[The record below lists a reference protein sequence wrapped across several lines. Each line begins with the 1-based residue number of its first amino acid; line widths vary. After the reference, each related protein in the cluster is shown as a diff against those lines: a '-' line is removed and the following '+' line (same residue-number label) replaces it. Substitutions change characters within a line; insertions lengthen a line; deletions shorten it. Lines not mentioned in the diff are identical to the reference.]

1 MPTKDKFLPI
11 KIEVYPKTIRFAV
24 VYGPAIN
31 VFYGTREQL
40 EKFELLQ
47 HGRATGHIADVI
59 EMGPKVAVDLRSGK
73 LETGSDSIYLSTS
86 DQSTVCTHFIMP
98 SAQALTDY
106 GSSLLFIENRVGP
119 NNCLLKQILY
129 KIGFRNLA
137 KDIYIER
144 KFAEDDLSKEIE
156 HLFGKEPLSG
166 MDYTAFRDWKRRQLN

>member
-1 MPTKDKFLPI
+1 
-11 KIEVYPKTIRFAV
+11 
-24 VYGPAIN
+24 
-31 VFYGTREQL
+31 
-40 EKFELLQ
+40 
-47 HGRATGHIADVI
+47 
-59 EMGPKVAVDLRSGK
+59 
-73 LETGSDSIYLSTS
+73 
-86 DQSTVCTHFIMP
+86 MP